1 MAKVKISDYSTTANN
16 NTDINSI
23 NIGEGCAPSGIN
35 DAIRELMRQLKEF
48 QTGGAGDSVNS
59 GGDFSVATNKFT
71 VASATGNTAV
81 AGTLGATG
89 NFAIN
94 TDKFTVTA
102 SSGNTAVAGTL
113 ASTGNFAVNTDK
125 FSVTAASG
133 NTSVAGTLG
142 AAGNFAVN
150 TDKFTVAAST
160 GNTAVAGTFAV
171 TGATTLTGALVAN
184 GNSTLGDADTDT
196 VTLNASFVNGTTLKT
211 AKTATNTLAL
221 AAYDVDGT
229 AYTNLVTLT
238 AGNTP
243 SLALTS
249 TAVGTINNMSIGAT
263 TASTGAFTTL
273 SASSDVTLSG
283 GTANGV
289 LYLNGSKVATSG
301 SALVFDGTNLGVGT
315 NSPLGKLDARGDLYV
330 GANARILITEGGTGD
345 AVIGGRAGT
354 AFLAL
359 TVGGTE
365 QARLT
370 STGLG
375 IGTTS
380 PSAKLDVQGSAIFA
394 RVKSTS
400 TTYNGFRAQNDNG
413 NFYFGLDDASGTFY
427 GTANARAIYA
437 DGAYPMVFYTN
448 AAERMRLDSSGNLGL
463 GVTPSAW
470 ASGGKA
476 FELSAGSL
484 FSYGSGASGELDIAY
499 NAYFDGSW
507 KYKASSSAVSLY
519 SIQPGIYKWF
529 TAASGTAGSTITFT
543 QAMTLDSSGNLL
555 VGTTSAFGRTGI
567 SCQLAI
573 SAASGRDAGYFLQTT
588 NSQFA
593 VTSHVN
599 TTTGTRYHVGFGDGT
614 TWTERGTI
622 STNGSAT
629 SYNTSS
635 DYRLKNITGPISN
648 SGAYIDSLKP
658 VEGTWK
664 ENGSVFVGLIA
675 HEVQEVSR
683 TSIATGEKD
692 GEKMQSMDYSSAEII
707 ANLIAEVKSLR
718 ARVAALES

>member
-1 MAKVKISDYSTTANN
+1 MAKTKISEFSTTANN
-16 NTDINSI
+16 NSDINSI
-23 NIGEGCAPSGIN
+23 NISEGCAPSGIN

-89 NFAIN
+89 DFAIN

-160 GNTAVAGTFAV
+160 GNTAVAGTLGV

-273 SASSDVTLSG
+273 SASGNVTLSG

-301 SALVFDGTNLGVGT
+301 SALTFNGSTEVVLDGGSTKGRLTLVADNGPNAVLSTTTGF
-315 NSPLGKLDARGDLYV
+315 
-330 GANARILITEGGTGD
+330 GAWSNFK
-345 AVIGGRAGT
+345 IGA
-354 AFLAL
+354 LAHL
-359 TVGGTE
+359 WDISGSE
-365 QARLT
+365 QMRLT

-375 IGTTS
+375 IGTSS
-380 PSAKLDVQGSAIFA
+380 PADKLDVNGTIRIRGGNYLFLNNAANDSLSVI
-394 RVKSTS
+394 
-400 TTYNGFRAQNDNG
+400 YNGGSTGAG
-413 NFYFGLDDASGTFY
+413 NLQFNTGG
-427 GTANARAIYA
+427 
-437 DGAYPMVFYTN
+437 
-448 AAERMRLDSSGNLGL
+448 AERAR
-463 GVTPSAW
+463 
-470 ASGGKA
+470 
-476 FELSAGSL
+476 
-484 FSYGSGASGELDIAY
+484 I
-499 NAYFDGSW
+499 
-507 KYKASSSAVSLY
+507 
-519 SIQPGIYKWF
+519 
-529 TAASGTAGSTITFT
+529 
-543 QAMTLDSSGNLL
+543 DSSGNLL
-555 VGTTSAFGRTGI
+555 VGTTST
-567 SCQLAI
+567 
-573 SAASGRDAGYFLQTT
+573 
-588 NSQFA
+588 
-593 VTSHVN
+593 V
-599 TTTGTRYHVGFGDGT
+599 
-614 TWTERGTI
+614 
-622 STNGSAT
+622 GSAKFYVLGSVGNFISRIRNSDANPSGLEV
-629 SYNTSS
+629 SYTAATINGTGNDFLYCADATALRAEIRSNGGLANYQANNVNLS
-635 DYRLKNITGPISN
+635 DRREKTNFAPAKAYLDTICAIPVQTFN
-648 SGAYIDSLKP
+648 YIDQNNEEDPGLTLGVVAQDVQSVAPELVMESNWGTEDNPKMRLSIYQTDLQYALMKALQELK
-658 VEGTWK
+658 
-664 ENGSVFVGLIA
+664 
-675 HEVQEVSR
+675 
-683 TSIATGEKD
+683 
-692 GEKMQSMDYSSAEII
+692 AEFD
-707 ANLIAEVKSLR
+707 AYKASHP
-718 ARVAALES
+718 